1 MCVCVWGNS
10 GHQAYTVSA
19 FTVWATAL
27 LTTFIKNY
35 VLANLEYQLIDR
47 EAHKLVKYT
56 PRLPMNLFLERRQK
70 PALDVG
76 DALSQDRVLN
86 RARFLFSHHSGGGGL
101 CTCRAP
107 LLSCLSRAQVEWER
121 IRAEVHT
128 AQHSLCFIS
137 TVLWVAHH
145 TLLPTKTW
153 SSENHEPNSS
163 FQVVL
168 FRCLSWWQTHLD
180 ILNANRRHVEWV
192 VICLQMSVRCWCMQ
206 VFKCRTGFFRAYLE

>member
-1 MCVCVWGNS
+1 MWV
-10 GHQAYTVSA
+10 
-19 FTVWATAL
+19 
-27 LTTFIKNY
+27 
-35 VLANLEYQLIDR
+35 
-47 EAHKLVKYT
+47 
-56 PRLPMNLFLERRQK
+56 
-70 PALDVG
+70 
-76 DALSQDRVLN
+76 ALSHRIGFCSLTI
-86 RARFLFSHHSGGGGL
+86 LGGL

-180 ILNANRRHVEWV
+180 ILNANRRHVEWSASRCLLGV
-192 VICLQMSVRCWCMQ
+192 DACRFSNAERASSELIWSNTLSSVGTHSHDKGAGNTCAYQTTAMAAAVGSLGLHTVQDPWFLQLISSHISVISLALFYDEFISFSLLGGKV
-206 VFKCRTGFFRAYLE
+206 